1 MAEKMEILVEKRRRG
16 ARSNQKLKILYLA
29 KILLDNTDANHDI
42 TLQEIIDKLS
52 ANNVTAERKSLYDDI
67 ARLDEFGIK
76 IKKTQ
81 YGKTY
86 HYQVVK
92 RDFELAELKL
102 LVDSVAA
109 AKFITE
115 EKSNELIKKIEH
127 LTSKHN
133 ATMLQR
139 QVYVAGRVKSM
150 NNGIMEN
157 VDAIHTAIAENSKI
171 SFQYFQWNVKKEAE
185 LKRDGKRY
193 EVSPYGAGKTAAS
206 TAVKAAGTARK
217 ISFLSTAAGKAVIGI
232 VATASIASAVTVGV
246 ISYNK
251 SNDKNATVQENVP
264 AVEEVPV
271 NADQPIDGVGE
282 DTETTDAPEDEN
294 GSEKYADI
302 PESVLPSSV
311 RNDKDYFEFW
321 DEPVKAT
328 CWIDGVKGTIYA
340 DWDKTQ
346 IIKEVTYDV
355 DGYEDELLIIGCT
368 LDGGTH
374 AIAIYNGQY
383 VVVNDAM
390 WDHWYNGKSSAFD

>member
-92 RDFELAELKL
+92 RDFELVELKL

-185 LKRDGKRY
+185 LKWDGKRY
-193 EVSPYGAGKTAAS
+193 EVSPWGLSWDDEYYYLIGYDSDAGIIKHYRVDKMLSIKVENKVREGRCKFKEPDMVTYDKKMFNMFNGEERNVEILCENSLAGVMIDRFGKDVRITKVDNGHFRVVVKVAAS
-206 TAVKAAGTARK
+206 MHFVH
-217 ISFLSTAAGKAVIGI
+217 
-232 VATASIASAVTVGV
+232 
-246 ISYNK
+246 
-251 SNDKNATVQENVP
+251 
-264 AVEEVPV
+264 
-271 NADQPIDGVGE
+271 
-282 DTETTDAPEDEN
+282 
-294 GSEKYADI
+294 
-302 PESVLPSSV
+302 
-311 RNDKDYFEFW
+311 
-321 DEPVKAT
+321 
-328 CWIDGVKGTIYA
+328 WIMALGDGVKIVA
-340 DWDKTQ
+340 PDSLVEQ
-346 IIKEVTYDV
+346 IREEINRLANEYSK
-355 DGYEDELLIIGCT
+355 
-368 LDGGTH
+368 
-374 AIAIYNGQY
+374 
-383 VVVNDAM
+383 
-390 WDHWYNGKSSAFD
+390 